1 MLPINCAT
9 IDLSHH
15 LSTPQSDMDI
25 ENSMLQWSQT
35 VYGVAH
41 SLHLANSIKLG
52 NLTALLESL
61 SAAEKWNPSDLGF
74 TSSLPTKEFRDG
86 SINLNGKD
94 HGEVFGILSENI
106 VKILFVNLAV
116 LADECLAQLIA
127 EIGATPPNYLTSKAE
142 WVKSKIDDKYAWAAN
157 GMLELCALRNAVVHN
172 GGKINESVNDILKK
186 AGVGDAKLGHE
197 VSLSFGDLFR
207 YRRALRTVIGEL
219 QKLKQNG

>member
-1 MLPINCAT
+1 
-9 IDLSHH
+9 
-15 LSTPQSDMDI
+15 MDI
-25 ENSMLQWSQT
+25 DNSMLQWSQT

-41 SLHLANSIKLG
+41 SLHLAHSIKLG
-52 NLTALLESL
+52 NLTALGESL
-61 SAAEKWNPSDLGF
+61 SAAEQWNKSDLGF
-74 TSSLPTKEFRDG
+74 TSSLPAKDFRDG

-116 LADECLAQLIA
+116 LADECLDQLITEA
-127 EIGATPPNYLTSKAE
+127 GACPPNYLTSKTE
-142 WVKSKIDDKYAWAAN
+142 WVKSKIDERYVWAAN

-172 GGKINESVNDILKK
+172 GGKINKSVIDILEK
-186 AGVGDAKLGHE
+186 AGVGDAKIGHE

-219 QKLKQNG
+219 QKLKQDGKLITPREAAR

>member
-1 MLPINCAT
+1 
-9 IDLSHH
+9 
-15 LSTPQSDMDI
+15 MDI
-25 ENSMLQWSQT
+25 DNSMLQWSQT
-35 VYGVAH
+35 VYGIAH

-52 NLTALLESL
+52 NLTALIESL
-61 SAAEKWNPSDLGF
+61 SAAEQWNQSDLGF
-74 TSSLPTKEFRDG
+74 ASSLPAKEFRDG
-86 SINLNGKD
+86 SINLDGKD

-116 LADECLAQLIA
+116 LADECLNQLITEA
-127 EIGATPPNYLTSKAE
+127 GTSPPNYLTSKVE
-142 WVKSKIDDKYAWAAN
+142 WVKSKIDDKYEWAAN

-172 GGKINESVNDILKK
+172 GGKINKSVVDILEK

>member
-1 MLPINCAT
+1 
-9 IDLSHH
+9 
-15 LSTPQSDMDI
+15 MDI
-25 ENSMLQWSQT
+25 NNSMLQWSQT

-52 NLTALLESL
+52 NLTALIESL
-61 SAAEKWNPSDLGF
+61 SAAERWNQSDLGF
-74 TSSLPTKEFRDG
+74 TSSLPTKDFRGG
-86 SINLNGKD
+86 SIILDGKD
-94 HGEVFGILSENI
+94 HEEVFGIISENI

-116 LADECLAQLIA
+116 LADECLNQLIDEA
-127 EIGATPPNYLTSKAE
+127 GTSPPNYLTSKVE
-142 WVKSKIDDKYAWAAN
+142 WVKSKIDDKYEWAAN

-172 GGKINESVNDILKK
+172 GGKINKSVVDILEK

-207 YRRALRTVIGEL
+207 YKRALRTVVGEL

>member
-1 MLPINCAT
+1 
-9 IDLSHH
+9 
-15 LSTPQSDMDI
+15 MDI
-25 ENSMLQWSQT
+25 DNSMLQWSQT

-52 NLTALLESL
+52 NLTTLIESL
-61 SAAEKWNPSDLGF
+61 SAAERWNQSDLGF
-74 TSSLPTKEFRDG
+74 TSSLPTKDFRDG
-86 SINLNGKD
+86 SINLDGKD

-116 LADECLAQLIA
+116 LADECLNQLITEA
-127 EIGATPPNYLTSKAE
+127 GATPPNYLTSKVE
-142 WVKSKIDDKYAWAAN
+142 WVKSKIDAKYEWAAN

-172 GGKINESVNDILKK
+172 GGKINKSVVDILQK

-197 VSLSFGDLFR
+197 VSLSFSDLFR

-219 QKLKQNG
+219 QKLKKNS

>member
-1 MLPINCAT
+1 
-9 IDLSHH
+9 
-15 LSTPQSDMDI
+15 MDI
-25 ENSMLQWSQT
+25 DNSMLQWSQT

-52 NLTALLESL
+52 NLTALIESL
-61 SAAEKWNPSDLGF
+61 SAAEQWNQSDIGF
-74 TSSLPTKEFRDG
+74 TSSLPTKGFKDG

-94 HGEVFGILSENI
+94 HGEVFSILSENI

-116 LADECLAQLIA
+116 LADECLDQLIEEA
-127 EIGATPPNYLTSKAE
+127 GTPPPNYLTSKAE
-142 WVKSKIDDKYAWAAN
+142 WVKSRIDDKHMWAAN

-172 GGKINESVNDILKK
+172 GGKINKSVIDILEK

>member
-1 MLPINCAT
+1 
-9 IDLSHH
+9 
-15 LSTPQSDMDI
+15 MDI
-25 ENSMLQWSQT
+25 DDSMLQWSQT

-52 NLTALLESL
+52 NLTALIESL
-61 SAAEKWNPSDLGF
+61 SAAEQWNQSDLGF
-74 TSSLPTKEFRDG
+74 TSSLPTKRFKDG
-86 SINLNGKD
+86 SINLDGKD
-94 HGEVFGILSENI
+94 HGEVFSILSENI

-116 LADECLAQLIA
+116 LADECLNQLIA
-127 EIGATPPNYLTSKAE
+127 EAGTPPPNYLTSKAE
-142 WVKSKIDDKYAWAAN
+142 WVKSRIEDKYEWAAN

-172 GGKINESVNDILKK
+172 GGKINKSVIDILEK
-186 AGVGDAKLGHE
+186 AGVTDAKLGHE